1 MYMPVT
7 PPLRQEWLRLRAELT
22 VATGDAMEQAAHLR
36 WTMDHMQRVLEAAS
50 TLDELQAARE
60 ELEWAVY
67 WRDQSLEQP
76 LYVDRKLD
84 HLKAMDHMIQTCSRF

>member
-1 MYMPVT
+1 MPVT
-7 PPLRQEWLRLRAELT
+7 PSLWQEWLRLRAELT
-22 VATGDAMEQAAHLR
+22 VATGDAMEQAERLS
-36 WTMDHMQRVLEAAS
+36 WTMDHMQRVLEAHS

-67 WRDQSLEQP
+67 WRDQSLEHA

-84 HLKAMDHMIQTCSRF
+84 LLKAMDHMIDTCSRF